1 MDHKL
6 LIQQIESILEDET
19 DSIANMANVSSII
32 KMNMPDLNWVG
43 FYLYKEDQLV
53 LGPFQGNVACTRL
66 YKGKGVCSKAI
77 ETNTIQN
84 IPNVDEFP
92 GHVVCD
98 AASKSELVIPLY
110 INNKPYG
117 VLDIDAPV
125 YNRFSQ
131 EDQDA
136 FEAIG
141 KLLEQKLS

>member
-1 MDHKL
+1 MEHNL
-6 LIQQIESILEDET
+6 MIEQIKSILEDET

-32 KMNMPDLNWVG
+32 KMNLPDLNWVG

-84 IPNVDEFP
+84 IPNVDDFP

-110 INNKPYG
+110 INSKPYG

-141 KLLEQKLS
+141 KILEQKLS